1 MKVERVEV
9 PVPHGSVIK
18 TVAEVSHSSL
28 STATLCPLKFWLQY
42 KNNLGNRVG
51 SGGSLKMKFGSILHD
66 VLPRWSLSG
75 DLEDAFSYLEERW
88 DIPEAHQDK
97 TYNPDRARSIVATY
111 ASAYSDPKTGQDRFQ
126 IARLG
131 DKPLIEV
138 EARLPLIATQD
149 LEILYVG
156 YLDRIVQDPDTGGLW
171 VFDVKTTGMPIDL
184 EKPWAMSQINSE
196 QFVGYAWMAHQLYS
210 AVTGLEIE
218 GTIIDAIYTRNLN
231 ITRSNMLR
239 FKVPRSK
246 AKEKAFLYRVE
257 KVVRDIVAPIMLE
270 TSEPYGNAPTACAGW
285 GGCQFLPICDGTTD
299 NYRPVIAK
307 DLFERRE
314 ERNGGN

>member
-1 MKVERVEV
+1 
-9 PVPHGSVIK
+9 
-18 TVAEVSHSSL
+18 
-28 STATLCPLKFWLQY
+28 
-42 KNNLGNRVG
+42 
-51 SGGSLKMKFGSILHD
+51 
-66 VLPRWSLSG
+66 
-75 DLEDAFSYLEERW
+75 
-88 DIPEAHQDK
+88 
-97 TYNPDRARSIVATY
+97 
-111 ASAYSDPKTGQDRFQ
+111 
-126 IARLG
+126 
-131 DKPLIEV
+131 
-138 EARLPLIATQD
+138 
-149 LEILYVG
+149 
-156 YLDRIVQDPDTGGLW
+156 
-171 VFDVKTTGMPIDL
+171 
-184 EKPWAMSQINSE
+184 
-196 QFVGYAWMAHQLYS
+196 
-210 AVTGLEIE
+210 
-218 GTIIDAIYTRNLN
+218 IDAIYTRNLN